1 MITSA
6 VSSKSELAK
15 KGEELAC
22 EHLSAKGYT
31 IVQRNYRTGQG
42 ELDIIARHNNFIVI
56 VEVKTRES
64 AYLTDPLQLVP
75 ITKQRQ
81 VIRMA
86 NTYLK
91 NLSTLEQARFDIV
104 IVVHNASYTKV
115 EHIEDAFY
123 PMGT

>member
-1 MITSA
+1 MISI
-6 VSSKSELAK
+6 VSPTKSELAK

-22 EHLSAKGYT
+22 EYLVSKGYT

-42 ELDIIARHNNFIVI
+42 ELDIIARDKNFIVI

-64 AYLTDPLQLVP
+64 AFLTDPLQLVP
-75 ITKQRQ
+75 LTKQRQ
-81 VIRMA
+81 VIKMA

-91 NLSTLEQARFDIV
+91 RLSTLEQARFDI
-104 IVVHNASYTKV
+104 IVVIHNSGYTKL

-123 PMGT
+123 PMG